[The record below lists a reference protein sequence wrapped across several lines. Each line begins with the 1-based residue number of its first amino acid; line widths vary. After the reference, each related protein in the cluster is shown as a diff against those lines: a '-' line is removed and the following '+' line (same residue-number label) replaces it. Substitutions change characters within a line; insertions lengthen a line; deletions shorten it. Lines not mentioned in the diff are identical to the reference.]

1 VIALCIATA
10 TAGLAWAAGFAS
22 AYSAVLSHVFALG
35 CGGMLALAVLARRPR
50 TATNGIAFD
59 GETLDRIRLVGQRA
73 GVRVFDWDIAAGVLT
88 IDRSELAAYSEEA
101 IDALDRSPLEFA
113 RQMVHP
119 DDLPHYTAEITRALK
134 HGNEVKI
141 EYRAVYRDGGVRP
154 VQLHGEVIRDAS
166 GRAVR
171 MYGITLDMTSH
182 VEAMRRIEQQA
193 LEQQRTIER
202 LDLVTEAAGIGI
214 WDMDLTTGQLCG
226 DTNMARA
233 WAQRDKNAFPDVMAF
248 LRQAVHPD
256 DLPGFERILVKALKH
271 GAPLEYR
278 YREIRPD
285 GTINHIQYYGKIFR
299 DEHGQPIRCLTAT
312 INVSALVRAQAELEE
327 KSREQAELIERLN
340 LATRVGGIGVWDWD
354 VVTDSMTLDASIAHA
369 YRLDS
374 LKVERDALAFCTS
387 KVIPEDQ
394 PAFTA
399 VIQSAL
405 QSGNVV
411 SHRHR
416 TRLANGEV
424 RHVQLHAQV
433 FRNDVGQATRLLGV
447 TLDVTKE
454 VEHAEQLQRRAEQE
468 RSLRDRLNLATETAG
483 IGVWDMD
490 LQTRQIVCD
499 KNTRKLL
506 GREIAT
512 DADLRNSIHPD
523 DLDGVWSAVD
533 AAIADSTNVAV
544 IVSARHRIVHPN
556 GEVRHVQMHMRVF
569 RNDAGEPL
577 RLLGV
582 TWDVTAEVQHAQQLE
597 AQAAHVRSLLER
609 LSVASQAAGISAW
622 EFDLETQKF
631 VWLENRTKAFGLGDV
646 PLDAVGDLIEQRMHP
661 DDAAEIRRIRK
672 EAIASGQQTY
682 SARFRVVRPDGTVR
696 HLQSYTHIVRDAS
709 GRAARLLGAT
719 TDVTNEVQTT
729 ELLQRQAAQERAL
742 NDRLAIATEAVGLG
756 TWEIDLVE
764 KKFLWIENPIKG
776 LQYLIK
782 PELSLAEYATYM
794 HPDDRSVLLDHLRA
808 ASAANSTRLSF
819 RYRVRTEDG
828 SYMHVQS
835 HAYLVPDNSGALV
848 RLLGASWDVTK
859 DIETAERVEQQA
871 QYERMLLARLSMA
884 TEAAGIC
891 SWEIDLETRRFRWT
905 ENWLKSLGNTR
916 PEHSASTDAFLAA
929 RLHPDDRELFEEAIR
944 DTIRA
949 KGERFSLRYRA
960 IAEDGRIVHVQ
971 SHARLMRDEQGWA
984 RSLLGV
990 SWDVTR
996 EVEDNQRLE
1005 EQARQQEVLLERL
1018 KLSSEAAGICSFEV
1032 DMERGIFLWS
1042 ENPIRSLTTLDLHGM
1057 PIEQFAEAV
1066 ILPEDRHVFRET
1078 AKQALHDR
1086 RKSFSFR
1093 YRGRGHDGN
1102 IVHVENH
1109 AHFVHDESGRAVR
1122 LLGVSWDITNQVVAA
1137 EKLEQQSLQQ
1147 RRLLERL
1154 SIATQVADISSWE
1167 LDLKTPDF
1175 LWIENP
1181 IAALVYP
1188 GDVGYTVAEL
1198 QSRMH
1203 PEDRDL
1209 FDRKLH
1215 EAIAAG
1221 SDRISYRYR
1230 GVAHDGRIVHVQNFV
1245 KIFFDEQRRPVS
1257 ALGASWD
1264 VTKEI
1269 EAAEQLAQQ
1278 AEQLRIA
1285 ERRLERASLSSSEG
1299 HWESDLTARK
1309 IWLSSSIHTLLGY
1322 REGNLPDDFDAL
1334 QALFHPEDVE
1344 RHIEVLKRH
1353 IDEGAP
1359 YVIDLRMRCANGEY
1373 RWFRQRGTA
1382 ERDASG
1388 RALTLSGSI
1397 HDIHEQKL
1405 AETALQLA
1413 QLRFE
1418 RAINGTQDGLW
1429 ELEANGAAWCSPRVG
1444 ELLGYS
1450 NDEFASN
1457 TNFLRDHLHPD
1468 DMQTVA
1474 LATQA
1479 HFQSEQPYDVEIRLR
1494 TKSGEYRWYRARAK
1508 ADRDHLGK
1516 PLRLSGSLQD
1526 VTEARAAREALVK
1539 ATEAAE
1545 AANRAK
1551 SFFLANVSH
1560 EIRTPMNGIIGMTG
1574 LLLDTALDRT
1584 QRDYAETIRASA
1596 DSLLIVI
1603 NDILDFSKIEA
1614 GKLDIESIE
1623 LDLRGN
1629 VEDVGSMMAFQA
1641 AAKNLELVVHV
1652 HPDVPDRVLGD
1663 PQRIRQCLINL
1674 VGNAIKFTREGEIVI
1689 EVSMV
1694 GRRDGQAIVQ
1704 FQVRDTGIGIAADTM
1719 KTLFQ
1724 PFVQA
1729 DASTTRHFGGTGLGL
1744 SIVRRLVEMMGGAVG
1759 VESELG
1765 KGSTFWFTLPLQP
1778 AAGAPQP
1785 HPIELHRL
1793 GRRVLIVDD
1802 HETNRRVLAGQLMH
1816 AGYEVSLAT
1825 TGNEALQ
1832 LLRQG
1837 RADNHPYDIVLAD
1850 YRMEDMD
1857 GATLG
1862 ERINGDPS
1870 ISNARIVI
1878 LTSLDR
1884 HGDIRR
1890 FASLGF
1896 AGYLT
1901 KPIRARELFDC
1912 LDRVLA
1918 REAKEW
1924 HLQSQPIVTRGT
1936 LVSDEAVR
1944 RYEGS
1949 VLLVEDN
1956 PVNQKV
1962 AVRFLERMGC
1972 HVRVADNGAEGVRAF
1987 QEGRFDLIL
1996 MDLQM
2001 PVMDGLTATRRIRE
2015 LEQGRSATPI
2025 VALTANA
2032 MAGQLQ
2038 RCMEA
2043 GMNGFLT
2050 KPLEIARLHETLEL
2064 YGLAVGT
2071 SDSTTATKVMNTPID
2086 LARLNEITDG
2096 DPEFAYELAST
2107 FIASGEQVFEE
2118 IQAALDA
2125 LDRNALSR
2133 AAHKLKG
2140 ASANIHADA
2149 LRELAYTLES
2159 QAPNL
2164 DQPTLK
2170 DLVRDLRKGFDAAA
2184 EFLKEQAPPPA
2195 AKAG

>member
-1 VIALCIATA
+1 
-10 TAGLAWAAGFAS
+10 
-22 AYSAVLSHVFALG
+22 
-35 CGGMLALAVLARRPR
+35 
-50 TATNGIAFD
+50 
-59 GETLDRIRLVGQRA
+59 
-73 GVRVFDWDIAAGVLT
+73 
-88 IDRSELAAYSEEA
+88 
-101 IDALDRSPLEFA
+101 
-113 RQMVHP
+113 
-119 DDLPHYTAEITRALK
+119 
-134 HGNEVKI
+134 
-141 EYRAVYRDGGVRP
+141 
-154 VQLHGEVIRDAS
+154 
-166 GRAVR
+166 
-171 MYGITLDMTSH
+171 
-182 VEAMRRIEQQA
+182 
-193 LEQQRTIER
+193 
-202 LDLVTEAAGIGI
+202 
-214 WDMDLTTGQLCG
+214 
-226 DTNMARA
+226 
-233 WAQRDKNAFPDVMAF
+233 
-248 LRQAVHPD
+248 
-256 DLPGFERILVKALKH
+256 
-271 GAPLEYR
+271 
-278 YREIRPD
+278 
-285 GTINHIQYYGKIFR
+285 
-299 DEHGQPIRCLTAT
+299 
-312 INVSALVRAQAELEE
+312 
-327 KSREQAELIERLN
+327 
-340 LATRVGGIGVWDWD
+340 
-354 VVTDSMTLDASIAHA
+354 
-369 YRLDS
+369 
-374 LKVERDALAFCTS
+374 
-387 KVIPEDQ
+387 
-394 PAFTA
+394 
-399 VIQSAL
+399 
-405 QSGNVV
+405 
-411 SHRHR
+411 
-416 TRLANGEV
+416 
-424 RHVQLHAQV
+424 
-433 FRNDVGQATRLLGV
+433 
-447 TLDVTKE
+447 
-454 VEHAEQLQRRAEQE
+454 
-468 RSLRDRLNLATETAG
+468 
-483 IGVWDMD
+483 
-490 LQTRQIVCD
+490 
-499 KNTRKLL
+499 
-506 GREIAT
+506 
-512 DADLRNSIHPD
+512 
-523 DLDGVWSAVD
+523 
-533 AAIADSTNVAV
+533 
-544 IVSARHRIVHPN
+544 
-556 GEVRHVQMHMRVF
+556 
-569 RNDAGEPL
+569 
-577 RLLGV
+577 
-582 TWDVTAEVQHAQQLE
+582 
-597 AQAAHVRSLLER
+597 VRS
-609 LSVASQAAGISAW
+609 
-622 EFDLETQKF
+622 
-631 VWLENRTKAFGLGDV
+631 
-646 PLDAVGDLIEQRMHP
+646 
-661 DDAAEIRRIRK
+661 
-672 EAIASGQQTY
+672 
-682 SARFRVVRPDGTVR
+682 
-696 HLQSYTHIVRDAS
+696 
-709 GRAARLLGAT
+709 
-719 TDVTNEVQTT
+719 
-729 ELLQRQAAQERAL
+729 
-742 NDRLAIATEAVGLG
+742 
-756 TWEIDLVE
+756 
-764 KKFLWIENPIKG
+764 
-776 LQYLIK
+776 
-782 PELSLAEYATYM
+782 
-794 HPDDRSVLLDHLRA
+794 
-808 ASAANSTRLSF
+808 
-819 RYRVRTEDG
+819 
-828 SYMHVQS
+828 
-835 HAYLVPDNSGALV
+835 
-848 RLLGASWDVTK
+848 
-859 DIETAERVEQQA
+859 
-871 QYERMLLARLSMA
+871 
-884 TEAAGIC
+884 
-891 SWEIDLETRRFRWT
+891 
-905 ENWLKSLGNTR
+905 
-916 PEHSASTDAFLAA
+916 
-929 RLHPDDRELFEEAIR
+929 
-944 DTIRA
+944 
-949 KGERFSLRYRA
+949 
-960 IAEDGRIVHVQ
+960 
-971 SHARLMRDEQGWA
+971 
-984 RSLLGV
+984 
-990 SWDVTR
+990 
-996 EVEDNQRLE
+996 
-1005 EQARQQEVLLERL
+1005 
-1018 KLSSEAAGICSFEV
+1018 
-1032 DMERGIFLWS
+1032 
-1042 ENPIRSLTTLDLHGM
+1042 
-1057 PIEQFAEAV
+1057 
-1066 ILPEDRHVFRET
+1066 
-1078 AKQALHDR
+1078 
-1086 RKSFSFR
+1086 
-1093 YRGRGHDGN
+1093 
-1102 IVHVENH
+1102 
-1109 AHFVHDESGRAVR
+1109 
-1122 LLGVSWDITNQVVAA
+1122 
-1137 EKLEQQSLQQ
+1137 
-1147 RRLLERL
+1147 
-1154 SIATQVADISSWE
+1154 
-1167 LDLKTPDF
+1167 
-1175 LWIENP
+1175 
-1181 IAALVYP
+1181 
-1188 GDVGYTVAEL
+1188 
-1198 QSRMH
+1198 
-1203 PEDRDL
+1203 
-1209 FDRKLH
+1209 
-1215 EAIAAG
+1215 
-1221 SDRISYRYR
+1221 
-1230 GVAHDGRIVHVQNFV
+1230 
-1245 KIFFDEQRRPVS
+1245 
-1257 ALGASWD
+1257 
-1264 VTKEI
+1264 
-1269 EAAEQLAQQ
+1269 
-1278 AEQLRIA
+1278 
-1285 ERRLERASLSSSEG
+1285 
-1299 HWESDLTARK
+1299 
-1309 IWLSSSIHTLLGY
+1309 
-1322 REGNLPDDFDAL
+1322 
-1334 QALFHPEDVE
+1334 
-1344 RHIEVLKRH
+1344 
-1353 IDEGAP
+1353 
-1359 YVIDLRMRCANGEY
+1359 
-1373 RWFRQRGTA
+1373 
-1382 ERDASG
+1382 
-1388 RALTLSGSI
+1388 
-1397 HDIHEQKL
+1397 
-1405 AETALQLA
+1405 
-1413 QLRFE
+1413 
-1418 RAINGTQDGLW
+1418 
-1429 ELEANGAAWCSPRVG
+1429 
-1444 ELLGYS
+1444 
-1450 NDEFASN
+1450 
-1457 TNFLRDHLHPD
+1457 
-1468 DMQTVA
+1468 
-1474 LATQA
+1474 
-1479 HFQSEQPYDVEIRLR
+1479 
-1494 TKSGEYRWYRARAK
+1494 
-1508 ADRDHLGK
+1508 
-1516 PLRLSGSLQD
+1516 
-1526 VTEARAAREALVK
+1526 
-1539 ATEAAE
+1539 
-1545 AANRAK
+1545 
-1551 SFFLANVSH
+1551 
-1560 EIRTPMNGIIGMTG
+1560 
-1574 LLLDTALDRT
+1574 
-1584 QRDYAETIRASA
+1584 SA